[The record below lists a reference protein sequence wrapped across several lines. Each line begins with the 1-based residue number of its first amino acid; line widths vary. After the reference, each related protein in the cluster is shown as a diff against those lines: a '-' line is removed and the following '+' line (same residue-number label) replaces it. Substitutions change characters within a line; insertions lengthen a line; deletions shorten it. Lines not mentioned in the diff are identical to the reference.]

1 MSLKEQRSM
10 VPEKE
15 LFIKGWPFV
24 YTLCS
29 PGAAV
34 SAECFSGMAE
44 LSAAAKT
51 DGF

>member
-24 YTLCS
+24 YTAR
-29 PGAAV
+29 PGRLSARSV
-34 SAECFSGMAE
+34 SVASAE
-44 LSAAAKT
+44 LSTAAKT